1 MIKRTLAAQM
11 EALLR
16 LYPIVAVTGP
26 RQSGK
31 TTLLVNWFRDYQY
44 VSLENPDVRSFAV
57 HDPNGFLEL
66 YSGRV
71 IFDEVQRAPQLF
83 SYLQSR
89 VDQSGEMGQFIL
101 SGSQNYSLMSSIT
114 QSLAGR
120 VALFRLLPLDFSE
133 LKNAGQLPDDYAE
146 ILLRGNY
153 PALYQR
159 PIPPS
164 DFYANYTETYL
175 ERDVSELLKIKDLA
189 SFKTFL
195 RLCAGRAGQILNLS
209 ELARDAALS
218 VPTVRAWLSV
228 LESSYIVYQLPPYFR
243 NFNKRLVKSPKLYFY
258 DTGLLCFLL
267 GIKSKEQLALVEQKG
282 AIFENFIINEFVRQN
297 FHQNLHREFY
307 FWRSSN
313 GLEVD
318 LLIGGD
324 SPTFDLI
331 EIKAT
336 KTIVQKMFSNLD
348 EVGEMADNLLGNK
361 ILVYGGNQ
369 SQKRSHYQVW
379 AWADVKAKV

>member
-11 EALLR
+11 EAMLR

>member
-11 EALLR
+11 EAMLR
-16 LYPIVAVTGP
+16 LYPIVVVTGP

-282 AIFENFIINEFVRQN
+282 AIFENFIINEFGRQN

>member
-11 EALLR
+11 EAMLR
-16 LYPIVAVTGP
+16 LYPIVVVTGP

-282 AIFENFIINEFVRQN
+282 AIFENFIINDFVRQN

>member
-11 EALLR
+11 EAMLR
-16 LYPIVAVTGP
+16 LYPIVVVTGP

-282 AIFENFIINEFVRQN
+282 AIFENFIINEYVRQN

>member
-1 MIKRTLAAQM
+1 
-11 EALLR
+11 
-16 LYPIVAVTGP
+16 
-26 RQSGK
+26 
-31 TTLLVNWFRDYQY
+31 
-44 VSLENPDVRSFAV
+44 
-57 HDPNGFLEL
+57 
-66 YSGRV
+66 
-71 IFDEVQRAPQLF
+71 
-83 SYLQSR
+83 
-89 VDQSGEMGQFIL
+89 
-101 SGSQNYSLMSSIT
+101 
-114 QSLAGR
+114 
-120 VALFRLLPLDFSE
+120 
-133 LKNAGQLPDDYAE
+133 
-146 ILLRGNY
+146 
-153 PALYQR
+153 
-159 PIPPS
+159 
-164 DFYANYTETYL
+164 L

>member
-11 EALLR
+11 EAMLR
-16 LYPIVAVTGP
+16 LYPIVVVTGP

-31 TTLLVNWFRDYQY
+31 PTLLVNWFRDYQY

-282 AIFENFIINEFVRQN
+282 AIFENFIINEYVRQN

>member
-11 EALLR
+11 EAMLR
-16 LYPIVAVTGP
+16 LYPIVVVTGP

>member
-1 MIKRTLAAQM
+1 MLGF
-11 EALLR
+11 
-16 LYPIVAVTGP
+16 YPIVAVTGP

-31 TTLLVNWFRDYQY
+31 TTLLMHVFPEFQY
-44 VSLENPDVRSFAV
+44 VSLENPDILSFAV
-57 HDPNGFLEL
+57 NDPNGFLEI
-66 YSGRV
+66 YHGKV
-71 IFDEVQRAPQLF
+71 IFDEVQRAPQFF
-83 SYLQSR
+83 SYLQTI
-89 VDQSGEMGQFIL
+89 VDQSGAMGQFIL

-120 VALFRLLPLDFSE
+120 VAMLRLLPFDFLE
-133 LKNAGQLPDDYAE
+133 LKKAGQLPDDYAQTL
-146 ILLRGNY
+146 IQGNY
-153 PALYQR
+153 PALYHR
-159 PIPPS
+159 SIPPS
-164 DFYANYTETYL
+164 DYYANYIETYV
-175 ERDVSELLKIKDLA
+175 EKDVRDLLKIKDLS

-195 RLCAGRAGQILNLS
+195 KLCAGRAGQILNLS

-218 VPTVRAWLSV
+218 VPTVRAWLSI
-228 LESSYIVYQLPPYFR
+228 LESSYLVYQLPPYFR

-267 GIKSKEQLALVEQKG
+267 GIKSAGQLALMEQKG

-297 FHQNLHREFY
+297 FHQNLHREFFY
-307 FWRSSN
+307 WRNSS

-324 SPTFDLI
+324 SGNFDLV

-336 KTIVQKMFSNLD
+336 KTIVQKLFRNLD
-348 EVGEMADNLLGNK
+348 EVGELAGSLLGKK

-369 SQKRSHYQVW
+369 SQNRSHYQVL
-379 AWADVKAKV
+379 AWADAG